1 MAAQPRAGGDAPAD
15 GPLAGIQ
22 VLDLTRVLAGPLCTM
37 QLGDMGAEVIKV
49 ESPGG
54 DDTRAWGP
62 PFIEGESAY
71 FLGLNRNKRSIVLD
85 LATPAAQET
94 LRELILQADVLVDN
108 YKTGTFEKW
117 GLTDDWFERH
127 APALVRCSITGYGD
141 TGPKAALPGYD
152 FILQA
157 ETGLMSICGE
167 PGGQPM
173 KYGVAIV
180 DIATGLLACNGV
192 LAALQARNRTGRG
205 QKVHASLFETGTF
218 LLANVASNALATGKT
233 PRRYGNG
240 HPNIVPY
247 TTYDA
252 SDAAVAVAVGNDRQF
267 EKFAELLGRPEL
279 ARDEAYRTNA
289 ARVQNRETLD
299 AIIAADFLT
308 APAATWVARL
318 LQAGIPVGKINTVDE
333 ALSAP
338 QCEAR
343 GMVQTVQHPTGAAV
357 RMVGFPVK
365 LSQTPSS
372 VRRPP
377 PLHGQ
382 HTDEIL
388 QALGRAPA
396 QAPTQVEAG

>member
-1 MAAQPRAGGDAPAD
+1 MAAQPQAGERAGGPGDAD
-15 GPLAGIQ
+15 GPLSGIQ

-37 QLGDMGAEVIKV
+37 QLGDLGAEVIKV

-62 PFIEGESAY
+62 PFIQGESAY

-85 LATPAAQET
+85 LATPEGLET
-94 LRELILQADVLVDN
+94 LRELIRRADVLVDN
-108 YKTGTFEKW
+108 YKSGTFEKW
-117 GLTDDWFERH
+117 GLTDAWFELN

-141 TGPKAALPGYD
+141 TGPKASLPGYD

-167 PGGQPM
+167 PQGQPM

-180 DIATGLLACNGV
+180 DIATGLLACNGI
-192 LAALQARNRTGRG
+192 LAALQARNTSGRG
-205 QKVHASLFETGTF
+205 QKVHASLFETGVF
-218 LLANVASNALATGKT
+218 LLANVASNALATGTT
-233 PRRYGNG
+233 PQRYGNG

-247 TTYDA
+247 TTYQA
-252 SDAAVAVAVGNDRQF
+252 CDAAVAVAVGNDKQF
-267 EKFAELLGRPEL
+267 ERFAELLGRPEL

-289 ARVQNRETLD
+289 ARVQNREALD
-299 AIIAADFLT
+299 ALIATDFST
-308 APAATWVARL
+308 APAQTWVGRL
-318 LQAGIPVGKINTVDE
+318 MQAGIPVGKINSVDE
-333 ALSAP
+333 ALAAP
-338 QCEAR
+338 QCAAR
-343 GMVQTVQHPTGAAV
+343 EMVQTVEHPTGAPV

-365 LSQTPSS
+365 LSQTPAR

-377 PLHGQ
+377 PLHGE

-388 QALGRAPA
+388 QSLGHAPA
-396 QAPTQVEAG
+396 RLEER